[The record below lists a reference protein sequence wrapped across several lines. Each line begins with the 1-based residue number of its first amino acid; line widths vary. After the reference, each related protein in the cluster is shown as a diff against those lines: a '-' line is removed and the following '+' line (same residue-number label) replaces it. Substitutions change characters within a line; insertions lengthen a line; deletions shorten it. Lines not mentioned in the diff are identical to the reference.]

1 MDKKKL
7 KRKACD
13 GTDFVHVKVRRKK
26 KFGPWRDCRE
36 KVYEYYKV
44 LQISSDYVWS
54 TSLWEILNWAIHT
67 PANTCIIYAYLLYL
81 INQLLESSDITFNI
95 STK

>member
-26 KFGPWRDCRE
+26 KNLAPEEIVGRKFMNTTKFFRSLLIMFGPLHYG
-36 KVYEYYKV
+36 K
-44 LQISSDYVWS
+44 S
-54 TSLWEILNWAIHT
+54 
-67 PANTCIIYAYLLYL
+67 
-81 INQLLESSDITFNI
+81 
-95 STK
+95 